1 MTPWTLLDTAPIPD
15 GGGRLRL
22 LRRGS
27 EYVIRLDDGAE
38 LMSSRVG
45 GSEEALAR
53 LGCAGLAAS
62 AGARVLIGGLGMGFT
77 LRAALGLLGPDAAIV
92 VAELVPA
99 VVAWGRGASSEHPC
113 GEPRRPA
120 GDDPRNRRRS
130 ADPRRP
136 RRL

>member
-53 LGCAGLAAS
+53 LGCVGLPPS
-62 AGARVLIGGLGMGFT
+62 PRPRVLIGGLGMGFT
-77 LRAALGLLGPDAAIV
+77 LRAALGLLGPDASIV
-92 VAELVPA
+92 GGGTCARPSWPGPVVLWPTSMPA
-99 VVAWGRGASSEHPC
+99 ASTTRG
-113 GEPRRPA
+113 
-120 GDDPRNRRRS
+120 
-130 ADPRRP
+130 
-136 RRL
+136 